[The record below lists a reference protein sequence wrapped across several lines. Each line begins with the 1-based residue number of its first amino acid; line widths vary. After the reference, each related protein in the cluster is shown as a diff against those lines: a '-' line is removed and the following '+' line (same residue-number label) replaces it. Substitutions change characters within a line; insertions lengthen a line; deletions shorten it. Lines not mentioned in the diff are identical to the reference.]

1 MLLYCALVPCTL
13 QAQEIRENENGEK
26 LVVYPDGSWRY
37 FSESTIRPPGTFPVL
52 NDTISKLETRTN
64 LTEDVVR
71 KLVYRKSQIAQE
83 ANELAQQRIVEA
95 VRQRQKIDAE
105 LQALKKEEGLNSEN
119 VKRAQIRLNAAL
131 KTEQSARKEAMLA
144 KNELKRTNEMTEK
157 GNLMEAFVQKQKD
170 RAAKIEL
177 NTNNYGAELF
187 TPQFLLPE
195 EFRLGDIETQ
205 HNLFINPPKA
215 SCKTAFD
222 GYDENIRRRVKAM
235 PSQKLFAHTDERLR
249 LHLKGK
255 EYLECKAYL
264 SSIDGGFRILN
275 LDFTFAYPNA
285 REAYGF
291 IEKGSILTLLFL
303 NGDFINLQAGVLAKG
318 QYDMQ
323 SEVLT
328 YSVQYPVNPNQVV
341 YLKKNELDRVRVYWS
356 SGYEEYEVFELD
368 FFMDQANCLGW

>member
-1 MLLYCALVPCTL
+1 MPLTTN
-13 QAQEIRENENGEK
+13 AQEIRENENGEK

-37 FSESTIRPPGTFPVL
+37 FSETTIRPAGTFPVL
-52 NDTISKLETRTN
+52 NDTIGKLETPTN

-83 ANELAQQRIVEA
+83 ANELAQQRIAEA
-95 VRQRQKIDAE
+95 VRQRQRLSSEYEAI
-105 LQALKKEEGLNSEN
+105 KKQDGLNSES
-119 VKRAQIRLNAAL
+119 VKLAQIRLDAAM

-144 KNELKRTNEMTEK
+144 KNELRNTSEMTQK

-195 EFRLGDIETQ
+195 EFRYASIENKN
-205 HNLFINPPKA
+205 NLFINPPKA

-222 GYDENIRRRVKAM
+222 GYDENIRRRVTAM
-235 PSQKLFAHTDERLR
+235 PSKKLFAHTDERLR

-255 EYLECKAYL
+255 EYLECKANL

-291 IEKGSILTLLFL
+291 IEKGSILTILFL

-323 SEVLT
+323 TEVLN
-328 YSVQYPVNPNQVV
+328 YSVQYPINPNQIV

-368 FFMDQANCLGW
+368 FFMDQSKCLGW